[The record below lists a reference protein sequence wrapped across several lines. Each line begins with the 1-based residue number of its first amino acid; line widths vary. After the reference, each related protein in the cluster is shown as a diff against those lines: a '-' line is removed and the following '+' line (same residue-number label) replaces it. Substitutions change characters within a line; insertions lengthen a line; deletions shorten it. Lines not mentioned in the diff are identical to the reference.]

1 MKNIRR
7 IVNQINQAY
16 YLVYTSTILS
26 TMIGYYLTMNR
37 EAAPDSKS
45 ELSISLSSFII
56 LYMIISIPA
65 ALALFH
71 RNLKKWKEI
80 EDQFLKHKK
89 YILGAKLRL
98 LAVGFGLVISV
109 IGHFYLYAGTSNM
122 SLIACAGIAAIALF
136 FCKPSA
142 IKVANELD
150 IEIGDEA

>member
-1 MKNIRR
+1 MKIIRR
-7 IVNQINQAY
+7 IVNQINQVY

-26 TMIGYYLTMNR
+26 TMIGYYLTMSR
-37 EAAPDSKS
+37 EVAPDQKS
-45 ELSISLSSFII
+45 ETTIGLSSLII
-56 LYMIISIPA
+56 LYLFISIPG

-71 RNLKKWKEI
+71 RKLKKWKEI

-122 SLIACAGIAAIALF
+122 SLIACAGIAFIALF
-136 FCKPSA
+136 FCKPS
-142 IKVANELD
+142 INKVATELD
-150 IEIGDEA
+150 IEVEDEQ

>member
-7 IVNQINQAY
+7 IVSQINQAY

-26 TMIGYYLTMNR
+26 TMIGYFMTMNR
-37 EAAPDSKS
+37 EVAPDTKS
-45 ELSISLSSFII
+45 ETSIALSSLII
-56 LYMIISIPA
+56 LYMIISIPG

-71 RNLKKWKEI
+71 RKLKTWNQI
-80 EDQFLKHKK
+80 EDQFLKQKK
-89 YILGAKLRL
+89 YIFGAKLRL

-136 FCKPSA
+136 FCKPS
-142 IKVANELD
+142 INKVANELD
-150 IEIGDEA
+150 IEVEDEQ